1 MDNLSSTKLKIS
13 LLFIRISIFLV
24 FLMWTLDKI
33 VNPAHGSK
41 IFEMFY
47 GLAVTTEVM
56 MGIGLLQL
64 AFVVV
69 FGLGLWK
76 KWVYLAVLV
85 LHAGSTFSSLPLYLD
100 PFNNLLFFAAWPML
114 AACFILF
121 MLKEY
126 DTWDVYRLKA
136 IAS

>member
-1 MDNLSSTKLKIS
+1 MDSLLSTKLRMS
-13 LLFIRISIFLV
+13 LFFTRISIFLV

-33 VNPAHGSK
+33 FNPEHGSK
-41 IFEMFY
+41 IFEKFY
-47 GLAVTTEVM
+47 GLTVTPDM
-56 MGIGLLQL
+56 MIVVGFLQL
-64 AFVVV
+64 AFVVA

-121 MLKEY
+121 ILKEY
-126 DTWDVYRLKA
+126 DTWDVYRLKIKGA
-136 IAS
+136 

>member
-1 MDNLSSTKLKIS
+1 MENPLSAKLKIS
-13 LLFIRISIFLV
+13 LFFTRMSIFLV

-33 VNPAHGSK
+33 FNPEHGSK
-41 IFEMFY
+41 IFEKFY
-47 GLAVTTEVM
+47 GLTVTADM
-56 MGIGLLQL
+56 MMLVGFLQL
-64 AFVVV
+64 AFVGA

-85 LHAGSTFSSLPLYLD
+85 LHAGSTLSSLPLYLD

-114 AACFILF
+114 AACFVLF

-126 DTWDVYRLKA
+126 DTWDIYRVLK
-136 IAS
+136 

>member
-13 LLFIRISIFLV
+13 LLFTRISIFLV
-24 FLMWTLDKI
+24 FLVWTLDKI
-33 VNPAHGSK
+33 LNPEHGSK

-47 GLAVTTEVM
+47 GLTVTTDVIM
-56 MGIGLLQL
+56 VFGFLQL

-76 KWVYLAVLV
+76 NWVYLAVLV

-114 AACFILF
+114 AACLILF

-126 DTWDVYRLKA
+126 DTWDVYQLKK
-136 IAS
+136 IAA